1 MGVKKTR
8 EGVVVSDKMTKTR
21 VVVIERVFRHP
32 QYERVI
38 TRSKRLKAHDEKNA
52 SKVGD
57 RVLIEETRPLS
68 KEKRWRDPREV
79 LGERVMIQPR
89 SMLDVADNSGA
100 KKVQCIRVMG
110 GANKRYASLGDMVMV
125 AVKEAVPDGTVKK
138 GEVARAVVVRT
149 VKEVG
154 RRDGSYIR
162 FDRNAVVLLKA
173 DDNPVGTRI
182 FGPVARELRDKQ
194 FTKIISLAPEVI

>member
-1 MGVKKTR
+1 VGVKKTR

-68 KEKRWRDPREV
+68 KEKRWRILQV
-79 LGERVMIQPR
+79 L
-89 SMLDVADNSGA
+89 
-100 KKVQCIRVMG
+100 
-110 GANKRYASLGDMVMV
+110 AS
-125 AVKEAVPDGTVKK
+125 A
-138 GEVARAVVVRT
+138 
-149 VKEVG
+149 
-154 RRDGSYIR
+154 S
-162 FDRNAVVLLKA
+162 
-173 DDNPVGTRI
+173 
-182 FGPVARELRDKQ
+182 
-194 FTKIISLAPEVI
+194 